1 MAVVYLAVIQ
11 IRVAMVSNLVD
22 EVVAKDWIY
31 PYSPSEIV
39 SLHSVSF
46 FQQDSNEQ
54 EVEAL
59 LLICLF
65 GPPRFHYNFYL
76 EFLENFYRQLG
87 CLLTMH

>member
-11 IRVAMVSNLVD
+11 IKVAMVSNLVD
-22 EVVAKDWIY
+22 EVVAKEDWLIY
-31 PYSPSEIV
+31 PLFPLEIV

-65 GPPRFHYNFYL
+65 GPSRFHYNFDS
-76 EFLENFYRQLG
+76 EFYRRKL
-87 CLLTMH
+87 